1 MKSARLLLSLVL
13 FTPLARA
20 QTTAPTPVPLTLH
33 TDAPLKHIDPRIYSQ
48 FLEHI
53 FHSVHGGLWGDQILN
68 PSLETLP
75 PRPARNAPPPA
86 AFTTPFDWQTFGNAT
101 FSNDPLNPKN
111 SATSLRITQGFTGN
125 PPRPQPSAPDPQPS
139 GIRQSHLALK
149 QGETYTLTLYARSA
163 LTAEAAVTISFPNQN
178 ESTLAQ
184 PLHNL
189 SVDWKK
195 YTFTFTPAQTSDDA
209 TLAITLAG
217 PGDLSLDQLSLF
229 SKSARDT
236 GGFRPD
242 LLKAVEDLHP
252 ATLRWPGGSFA
263 NSYMWEFGV
272 GPADDRR
279 TSPVEAWND
288 RDPNQF
294 GTDEFMRLCE
304 KIHAQ
309 PLLVL
314 NTRRGLQPNLDW
326 LEYCLG
332 DNSTPFGHQR
342 IANGHTA
349 PYPLDVI
356 EIDNEPWLLMDQPRY
371 LDIVHRFA
379 TALRAKYPQLHL
391 SVAGG
396 YAFDTGPGEGIPANA
411 NWDPAMLDNAAKE
424 FDILSPHYYNGLLD
438 KLDFA
443 NNPRD
448 FEKHLLDIAALIKK
462 SANPNIKLYV
472 SEWNAQSTDW
482 RTGLYAAGILNV
494 FERQADL
501 VEISCP
507 ALFLRSTTA
516 KSWDN
521 ALINFNQS
529 TWFPAPNY
537 VVMKLWRDHFAPTLL
552 QLDTPENSP
561 LNAVATQSEDKRT
574 LYLKLVN
581 PGDTPLQ
588 LTTTLTGPFTPA
600 SAAMQLLAP
609 GAESAR
615 NTLANPAAVSP
626 RAAPVAL
633 ADHTLTTTLP
643 PLSAAA
649 ITIQAR

>member
-1 MKSARLLLSLVL
+1 MNKLLPAATLLLLV
-13 FTPLARA
+13 PLARA
-20 QTTAPTPVPLTLH
+20 QTTATAPAPVHLTLH
-33 TDAPLKHIDPRIYSQ
+33 TDTPTKHIDPRIYSQ

-53 FHSVHGGLWGDQILN
+53 FHSVHGGLWGDQLLN
-68 PSLETLP
+68 PSLEILH
-75 PRPARNAPPPA
+75 PRNNQPTP
-86 AFTTPFDWQTFGNAT
+86 AFTTPFNWETFGNAT
-101 FSNDPLNPKN
+101 FQNDPLNPKN
-111 SATSLRITQGFTGN
+111 STTSLHIIQGLTGT
-125 PPRPQPSAPDPQPS
+125 PPRPQPNAPEPQPS
-139 GIRQSHLALK
+139 GIRQSHLFLK

-163 LTAEAAVTISFPNQN
+163 LTANATLSITHANQDQPP
-178 ESTLAQ
+178 LDQ
-184 PLHNL
+184 PLKNL

-195 YTFTFTPAQTSDDA
+195 YTFTFTANTTTDEA
-209 TLAITLAG
+209 TLSVTLAG
-217 PGDLSLDQLSLF
+217 PGDLSLDQFSLF
-229 SKSARDT
+229 SKSALDT

-242 LLKAVEDLHP
+242 LLKAVDDLHP
-252 ATLRWPGGSFA
+252 ATIRWPGGSFA

-304 KIHAQ
+304 KVHAQ
-309 PLLVL
+309 PLIVL
-314 NTRRGLQPNLDW
+314 NTRRGIQPNLDW

-332 DNSTPFGHQR
+332 DPVTPFGHQR
-342 IANGHTA
+342 TLNGHPA

-371 LDIVHRFA
+371 LDTVHRFSA
-379 TALRAKYPQLHL
+379 ALREKYPRLHL

-411 NWDPAMLDNAAKE
+411 NWDPAMLDHAAKE

-448 FEKHLLDIAALIKK
+448 FEKHLLDIGEKIKK
-462 SANPNIKLYV
+462 SANPNIKLYM

-494 FERQADL
+494 LERQADL

-537 VVMKLWRDHFAPTLL
+537 VVMKLWRDHYAPNLL
-552 QLDTPENSP
+552 PLDTPENSP

-581 PGDTPLQ
+581 PSQNPLDV
-588 LTTTLTGPFTPA
+588 TTTLTPPFTA
-600 SAAMQLLAP
+600 QSATMQLLAP
-609 GAESAR
+609 GSESAR
-615 NTLANPAAVSP
+615 NTLQNPTAVAP
-626 RAAPVAL
+626 KDAPVTL
-633 ADHTLTTTLP
+633 AGNTLTTTLP

-649 ITIQAR
+649 ITITAK